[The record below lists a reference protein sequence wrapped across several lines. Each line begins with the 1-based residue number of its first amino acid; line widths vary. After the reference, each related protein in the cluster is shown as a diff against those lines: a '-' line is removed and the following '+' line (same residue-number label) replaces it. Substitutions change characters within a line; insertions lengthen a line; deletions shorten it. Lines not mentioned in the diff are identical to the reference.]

1 MPHKQVYEV
10 LDRQKNIDKNS
21 TILKGKIMEQYSE
34 YITLYVENSELS
46 QEIEFTYRITNIVA
60 LGILTL
66 KSQEDIDFTKI
77 ESVTDV
83 RSLNRFP
90 CVLFKIED
98 VSVIIFKNG
107 KMIITGLKREDQI
120 PQIKGKIER
129 VLLKAKINYTEF
141 SISIQN
147 FVAMTNL
154 NKRINLEM
162 ACLTLLNC
170 IYEPEQFPAAIIRD
184 LEEGGAFLLFSN
196 SKIICLGI
204 RSVEH
209 LETSLKNL
217 IQQIYDYELVY

>member
-1 MPHKQVYEV
+1 ME
-10 LDRQKNIDKNS
+10 NI
-21 TILKGKIMEQYSE
+21 SE
-34 YITLYVENSELS
+34 YTTLYVEDSELS
-46 QEIEFTYRITNIVA
+46 QDIEFTYRITNIVA
-60 LGILTL
+60 LGILDLT
-66 KSQEDIDFTKI
+66 KQEDIDFSKI
-77 ESVTDV
+77 EAVIAV

-120 PQIKGKIER
+120 PKIKKKIEK
-129 VLLKAKINYTEF
+129 VLGKAKIKYTGF
-141 SISIQN
+141 NITIQN

-154 NKRINLEM
+154 KRRINLEM
-162 ACLTLLNC
+162 ACLTLMNC

-217 IQQIYDYELVY
+217 IQQIYDFELVY

>member
-1 MPHKQVYEV
+1 ME
-10 LDRQKNIDKNS
+10 NI
-21 TILKGKIMEQYSE
+21 SE
-34 YITLYVENSELS
+34 YTTLYVEDSELS
-46 QEIEFTYRITNIVA
+46 QDIEFTYRITNIVA
-60 LGILTL
+60 LGILDLT
-66 KSQEDIDFTKI
+66 KQEDIDFSKI
-77 ESVTDV
+77 EAVIAV

-98 VSVIIFKNG
+98 VSVIIFKIE
-107 KMIITGLKREDQI
+107 K
-120 PQIKGKIER
+120 KIEK
-129 VLLKAKINYTEF
+129 VLGKAKIKYTGF
-141 SISIQN
+141 NITIQN

-154 NKRINLEM
+154 KRRINLEM
-162 ACLTLLNC
+162 ACLTLMNC

-217 IQQIYDYELVY
+217 IQQIYDFELVY

>member
-1 MPHKQVYEV
+1 
-10 LDRQKNIDKNS
+10 
-21 TILKGKIMEQYSE
+21 MEQISE
-34 YITLYVENSELS
+34 YTTLYVQDSELS
-46 QEIEFTYRITNIVA
+46 QDIEFTYRITNIVA
-60 LGILTL
+60 LGILDLT
-66 KSQEDIDFTKI
+66 KQEDIDFTKI
-77 ESVTDV
+77 EAVTDV

-90 CVLFKIED
+90 CVLFKIDD

-120 PQIKGKIER
+120 PLIKKKIEN
-129 VLLKAKINYTEF
+129 VLAKAKIKYTGF
-141 SISIQN
+141 NISIQN

-154 NKRINLEM
+154 NRRINLEM
-162 ACLTLLNC
+162 ACLTLTNC

-209 LETSLKNL
+209 LESSLKNL
-217 IQQIYDYELVY
+217 IQQIYDFELVY

>member
-1 MPHKQVYEV
+1 
-10 LDRQKNIDKNS
+10 
-21 TILKGKIMEQYSE
+21 MEQYSD
-34 YITLYVENSELS
+34 YTTLYVEDSLS
-46 QEIEFTYRITNIVA
+46 QDIEFTYRITNIVA

-66 KSQEDIDFTKI
+66 KTEEDIDFTKI
-77 ESVTDV
+77 EAVTEV

-120 PQIKGKIER
+120 PQIKKKIER
-129 VLLKAKINYTEF
+129 VLNKAKIRYSEF
-141 SISIQN
+141 DISIQN

-162 ACLTLLNC
+162 ACLTLMNC

-209 LETSLKNL
+209 LENSLKNL
-217 IQQIYDYELVY
+217 IQQIYDFELVY